1 MDALTLAGTEETP
14 GIVLD
19 KTKGV
24 FEISG
29 RSIPEDP
36 REFYKSVLAWLKQY
50 AVNPNPTTR
59 VVFKLEY
66 FNTASAKQILDLL
79 YTLETIRG
87 ISIQWYFD
95 EEDEDMEEAGQE
107 FAELVKIPFEFKTY

>member
-1 MDALTLAGTEETP
+1 MDILNVEGTEDTP
-14 GIVLD
+14 AIAFDKRKGI
-19 KTKGV
+19 
-24 FEISG
+24 FQISG

-36 REFYKSVLAWLKQY
+36 TRYYNGVLDWIKQY
-50 AVNPNPTTR
+50 AKDPNPTTH

-66 FNTASAKQILDLL
+66 FNTSSAKLILDML
-79 YTLETIRG
+79 YAFEEIRG
-87 ISIQWYFD
+87 TSIEWYFD